1 MSRRKLLAATLV
13 PLLALTLGSTAAL
26 ADYFGAIA
34 FSQDSGSVGYSY
46 DYGGQS
52 GAEQRALV
60 ECGNQACMVVVWFRN
75 ACGALAIGDGNGY
88 GTGWAA
94 TRGEAENIA
103 MSNCNQNSSSCGVT
117 RWVCTTR

>member
-1 MSRRKLLAATLV
+1 MSRRKLTAVTLV

-46 DYGGQS
+46 DYGGQA
-52 GAEQRALV
+52 GAEQRALQ
-60 ECGNQACMVVVWFRN
+60 ECGDGACMVVVWFQN

-88 GTGWAA
+88 GTGWAG
-94 TRGEAENIA
+94 TRADAEQIA
-103 MSNCNQNSSSCGVT
+103 LSNCAQYTTNCANNT
-117 RWVCTTR
+117 WACTTR